1 MNVLICSSNGDVSG
15 ASLSMLRL
23 ARHLRD
29 DLNINVSISV
39 PCNGEIEKMAIDE
52 GIPNHIVREVRW
64 TWAVPYGECAPIKS
78 RIGLLVKKAIN
89 RKAIRQ
95 FKYILKQEKIDIV
108 HINTL
113 TCHCAAVAAN
123 ELGIPVVWHIREFL
137 EEDIGVYFW
146 DKEYAYELIRKSK
159 RIIAISQS
167 IFDKY
172 SKCLVSDRIVKVLNG
187 IDATI
192 YGVEDHKL
200 FNDKNIHIAIIGM
213 VKEAKGQLELIRALG
228 LLYSKGVSN
237 FIVEIVGSGDLE
249 YIEKLKETAKQCGIS
264 EKVIFLGQIKDVR
277 SILKKTD
284 IACVCSKMEAFGRS
298 TVEAM
303 MAGCL
308 VIGANTGGTV
318 ELISDGDTGLLYQQG
333 NVNSLADKIALA
345 VENFEYARCMAAKGN
360 KIAREQYSS
369 YNNAYI
375 ISRIYSE
382 VKGEVERQNK

>member
-29 DLNINVSISV
+29 DLDINASISV
-39 PCNGEIEKMAIDE
+39 PCDGEIEKMAKDE
-52 GIPNHIVREVRW
+52 GIPNYVVKEEMW
-64 TWAVPYGECAPIKS
+64 TWAVPYGECAPAKS
-78 RIGLLVKKAIN
+78 CIGLLVKKTIN
-89 RKAIRQ
+89 RNAIRK
-95 FKYILKQEKIDIV
+95 FKDILKRENIDIV

-123 ELGIPVVWHIREFL
+123 KLGIPVVWHIREFL

-146 DKEYAYELIRKSK
+146 NKKYAYELIQKSN

-172 SKCLVSDRIVKVLNG
+172 SKCLMSDKIVKVLNG
-187 IDATI
+187 IDVTK
-192 YGVEDHKL
+192 YGVKDHKI
-200 FNDKNIHIAIIGM
+200 FSDKNIHIAIIGM
-213 VKEAKGQLELIRALG
+213 VKEAKGQLELVRALG
-228 LLYSKGVSN
+228 ILYNKGFRN
-237 FIVEIVGSGDLE
+237 FVVEIVGNGDLE
-249 YIEKLKETAKQCGIS
+249 YIKKIKETAKKCGIY
-264 EKVIFLGQIKDVR
+264 EKIIFLGQIKDVR
-277 SILKKTD
+277 SILQKTD
-284 IACVCSKMEAFGRS
+284 IVCICSKMEAFGRA

-318 ELISDGDTGLLYQQG
+318 ELISDRDTGLLYQQG
-333 NVNSLADKIALA
+333 DVNSLADKIVLA
-345 VENFEYARCMAAKGN
+345 VSNFECARHIAAKGN
-360 KIAREQYSS
+360 KIAKKQYSS

-382 VKGEVERQNK
+382 VKGEVER